1 MDSFMSLL
9 QNIIPE
15 GSQVE
20 TFLKTV
26 PVLLVATA
34 VLGLLGRFIF
44 GKGAVL
50 TRSIS
55 SAISI
60 LFIYAVTI
68 VIHSLGL
75 NLEFLLSP
83 LPFVHI
89 EGDFLLFMIYDK
101 AMYPEMCNQILSMI
115 ILAFV
120 ANLCDRWLPK
130 GKKIITWFLFRCLS
144 VIIAMALHLAL
155 NTLLLAFLPEGLLTW
170 APVIMLGLLGLM
182 LLLGVLNLPVGLIV
196 TAVNPVIGIFYN
208 FFFSNIVGKMI
219 CKAVLTTAFLA
230 GIVAALHYLGVVM
243 VYIAAS
249 ALLMYIPFLVVL
261 LLLWYL
267 LGKVF

>member
-1 MDSFMSLL
+1 MDIVSQILGY
-9 QNIIPE
+9 IIPE
-15 GSQVE
+15 GSQIE
-20 TFLKTV
+20 TILKAA
-26 PVLLVATA
+26 PLLIVAVA
-34 VLGLLGRFIF
+34 VFGLLGRFIF

-60 LFIYAVTI
+60 LFIYAITI

-83 LPFVHI
+83 LPLIHI
-89 EGDFLLFMIYDK
+89 EGDLLLFMIYDK
-101 AMYPEMCNQILSMI
+101 AMYPEICNQILSMI

-130 GKKIITWFLFRCLS
+130 GKKVITWFLFRCLS
-144 VIIAMALHLAL
+144 VVIAMALHLAV
-155 NTLLLAFLPEGLLTW
+155 NALLTAFLPEGLLTW
-170 APVIMLGLLGLM
+170 APVVMLGLLALM
-182 LLLGVLNLPVGLIV
+182 LILGILNLPIGLIV
-196 TAVNPVIGIFYN
+196 TTVNPVIGIFYN

-230 GIVAALHYLGVVM
+230 GIVAALHYLGVIM
-243 VYIAAS
+243 IYIAAS
-249 ALLMYIPFLVVL
+249 ALLVYIPFLIIL
-261 LLLWYL
+261 LLFWYL

>member
-1 MDSFMSLL
+1 MDIVSQILGY
-9 QNIIPE
+9 IIPE
-15 GSQVE
+15 GSQIE
-20 TFLKTV
+20 TILKAA
-26 PVLLVATA
+26 PLLIVAVA
-34 VLGLLGRFIF
+34 VFGLLGRFIF

-60 LFIYAVTI
+60 LFIYAITI

-83 LPFVHI
+83 LPFIHI

-101 AMYPEMCNQILSMI
+101 AMYPEICNQILSMI

-130 GKKIITWFLFRCLS
+130 GKKVITWFLFRCLS
-144 VIIAMALHLAL
+144 VVIAMALHLAV
-155 NTLLLAFLPEGLLTW
+155 NALLTAFLPEGLLTW
-170 APVIMLGLLGLM
+170 APVVMLGLLALM
-182 LLLGVLNLPVGLIV
+182 LILGILNLPIGLIV
-196 TAVNPVIGIFYN
+196 TTVNPVIGIFYN

-230 GIVAALHYLGVVM
+230 GIVAALHYLGVIM
-243 VYIAAS
+243 IYIAAS
-249 ALLMYIPFLVVL
+249 ALLVYIPFLIIL
-261 LLLWYL
+261 LLFWYL